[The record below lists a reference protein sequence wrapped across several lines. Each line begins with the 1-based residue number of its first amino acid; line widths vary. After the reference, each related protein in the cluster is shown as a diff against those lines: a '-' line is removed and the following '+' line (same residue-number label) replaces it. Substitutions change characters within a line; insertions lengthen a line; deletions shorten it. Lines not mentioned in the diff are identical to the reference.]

1 MAKLE
6 TVSKAQLSKD
16 DKYYESIIAERVAE
30 AKREMAA
37 NDAEYC
43 VEAVATAKREL
54 MAVYDEYIKLLGDEL
69 KDMAGLMV
77 AHGWHSSRV
86 EAGKICRE
94 KIQALKKEMEG

>member
-1 MAKLE
+1 MEHKN
-6 TVSKAQLSKD
+6 K
-16 DKYYESIIAERVAE
+16 IIASAICNYECKHKEWCNGRCNVTIE
-30 AKREMAA
+30 LEPYIDRL
-37 NDAEYC
+37 
-43 VEAVATAKREL
+43 VATAKREL